1 MNIHRSTH
9 KYKIHPES
17 LFINQTNI
25 LSSETLHLIKSS
37 NIELFIDVY
46 EENPNDKT
54 ETIVF
59 IHGNSYSKIIFQNQI
74 NAFSQRYRVVAID
87 LLGHGNSTKLNELNL
102 SAETADILALDLY
115 NPLAMVAVLVQ
126 FLESN
131 QLKKTHLAGFGLG
144 GHLAYGIAV
153 ENPELVSSISAIG
166 SPPILF
172 SHDGLKKGF
181 DEWFVNNLIPEW
193 INSPKIYNESEDALI
208 TNRIGFTPEDFNLH
222 QLMTE
227 ADPLVRKHLF
237 FKNKNYDD
245 QAFLNS
251 CLDGEHFVLNTDLPL
266 HLVIG
271 EKDVVVNQQYYH
283 HFSNKLLNKKSR
295 INIIENEPHMI
306 LSACPEKFTAL
317 YDNFLQDICQ
327 NA

>member
-102 SAETADILALDLY
+102 SAETADSLALDLY

-131 QLKKTHLAGFGLG
+131 QLKKAHLTGFGLG

-181 DEWFVNNLIPEW
+181 NDWFVNNLIPEW
-193 INSPKIYNESEDALI
+193 
-208 TNRIGFTPEDFNLH
+208 
-222 QLMTE
+222 
-227 ADPLVRKHLF
+227 
-237 FKNKNYDD
+237 
-245 QAFLNS
+245 
-251 CLDGEHFVLNTDLPL
+251 
-266 HLVIG
+266 
-271 EKDVVVNQQYYH
+271 
-283 HFSNKLLNKKSR
+283 
-295 INIIENEPHMI
+295 
-306 LSACPEKFTAL
+306 
-317 YDNFLQDICQ
+317 
-327 NA
+327 